1 MQEFVQWYKTAI
13 VQSQPAVSMLSV
25 QVSTNGVSAGYIQ
38 SSPESKF
45 NKLALVED
53 NVKSVTLTTSGLD
66 ADVWIHILE
75 VSEVHMVAQ
84 PTKAKF

>member
-1 MQEFVQWYKTAI
+1 
-13 VQSQPAVSMLSV
+13 MLSV